1 MQLVR
6 LGDFNGFDKL
16 MNSFFAP
23 ERDFF
28 RTGVRDCQADVYVK
42 DNKIMANLDLP
53 GIDPKD
59 IEITIEG
66 NLLKV
71 FGSREE
77 EKEVNEQDYYRKEI
91 VKGSFEKYITLPTN
105 KIDQEKISASYKKG
119 VLNIEIPKKEEE
131 RKKIEI
137 KVDGD

>member
-1 MQLVR
+1 MQLVKFR
-6 LGDFNGFDKL
+6 DFDGFDKL

-28 RTGVRDCQADVYVK
+28 RSGVRNCKADVYVK
-42 DNKIMANLDLP
+42 NNNIIANLDLP
-53 GIDPKD
+53 GIDAKD

-71 FGSREE
+71 FGNREE
-77 EKEVNEQDYYRKEI
+77 EKEINEQDYYRKEI
-91 VKGSFEKYITLPTN
+91 VKGSFERYITLPTN
-105 KIDQEKISASYKKG
+105 KIDNEKINASYKKG
-119 VLNIEIPKKEEE
+119 VLTIEIPKKEEE

-137 KVDGD
+137 KVEND